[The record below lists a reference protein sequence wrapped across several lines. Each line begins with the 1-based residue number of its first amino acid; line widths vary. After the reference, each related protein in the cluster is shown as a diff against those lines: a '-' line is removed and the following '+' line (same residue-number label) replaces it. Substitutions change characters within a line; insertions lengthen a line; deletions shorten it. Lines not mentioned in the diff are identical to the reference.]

1 MTTNNEKPPQKA
13 EEKLRK
19 KNSNEWECEQCKFIN
34 SNLLAKCKCKRF
46 NYIVCKASIKPNT
59 QQSTTMNT
67 KEVNQVSANSN
78 SQITNKKLPDE
89 KSKNLIEGNQN
100 NPSKNLQTTSKEI
113 PNNSSSQNKCI
124 CYVIDND
131 SLFTNNA
138 CRLCK
143 RNRTEKG
150 LKQPPKKQ
158 STNTIEI
165 KSSREYQLA
174 NQNISQN
181 NTSHKGHMVKSGSK
195 DINPII
201 DMKRLE
207 VKKNQF
213 ESNETRNSK
222 NLLNQGKINHN
233 LKGNLNKDLS
243 SNESNNPFKKT
254 IINQQNVQAVGNNQ
268 AVKRSPFKEIEVKNY
283 NNALNSKN
291 TLSKQRY
298 NDFTSQKLK

>member
-1 MTTNNEKPPQKA
+1 
-13 EEKLRK
+13 
-19 KNSNEWECEQCKFIN
+19 
-34 SNLLAKCKCKRF
+34 
-46 NYIVCKASIKPNT
+46 
-59 QQSTTMNT
+59 MNT
-67 KEVNQVSANSN
+67 KEANQISANSN
-78 SQITNKKLPDE
+78 GQMTNIKLSEE
-89 KSKNLIEGNQN
+89 KSKNLLEGNQN
-100 NPSKNLQTTSKEI
+100 NQLKNVHMTSKDI
-113 PNNSSSQNKCI
+113 PNNSSLNKCI

-143 RNRTEKG
+143 RTRNEKG
-150 LKQPPKKQ
+150 LKQPPKKT

-165 KSSREYQLA
+165 KSSRDYQLA
-174 NQNISQN
+174 NQNNPQN
-181 NTSHKGHMVKSGSK
+181 NTSHKAHMVKSGSK
-195 DINPII
+195 DINPIN

-222 NLLNQGKINHN
+222 NMLNQGKINPN
-233 LKGNLNKDLS
+233 IKGNLNKDLS

-254 IINQQNVQAVGNNQ
+254 IFNQHNVQAVVNNQ
-268 AVKRSPFKEIEVKNY
+268 GVKRSPFKEIEVKNY
-283 NNALNSKN
+283 NNVVNSKN